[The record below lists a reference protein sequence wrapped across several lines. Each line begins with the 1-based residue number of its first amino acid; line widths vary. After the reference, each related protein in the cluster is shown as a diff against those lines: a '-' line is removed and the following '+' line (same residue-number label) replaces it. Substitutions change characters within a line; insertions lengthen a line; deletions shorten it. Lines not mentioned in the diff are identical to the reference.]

1 MFWAGFLGDKTN
13 LWLARRRGGIHL
25 PEDTLVILIFP
36 TVVSMIGIVV
46 YALGAAKPESYT
58 SWSIIMGMSTQT
70 GALKGRKDLSQLTFL
85 TRLDTVPI
93 RIHRVHHHVDTLC
106 RRSLPK

>member
-13 LWLARRRGGIHL
+13 LWLARRRGGVHL

-36 TVVSMIGIVV
+36 TIVSMIGIVV

-58 SWSIIMGMSTQT
+58 SWSIIMGMSTRT
-70 GALKGRKDLSQLTFL
+70 RKPKGEKEKPAS
-85 TRLDTVPI
+85 
-93 RIHRVHHHVDTLC
+93 
-106 RRSLPK
+106 